1 MYWDE
6 LGWILVGQARGNH
19 AQVVQYHS
27 QAAWLHTN
35 RDTDADNEFE
45 CSYENKDSKHIIS
58 KLESWQKTLLSL
70 TLQSATTQ
78 TMKERV
84 LKQSNKCCL
93 TSWYQ
98 VVEELLETPAR
109 FVLNKPDK
117 LLLKVLKA
125 MILESA

>member
-1 MYWDE
+1 
-6 LGWILVGQARGNH
+6 
-19 AQVVQYHS
+19 
-27 QAAWLHTN
+27 
-35 RDTDADNEFE
+35 
-45 CSYENKDSKHIIS
+45 
-58 KLESWQKTLLSL
+58 
-70 TLQSATTQ
+70 
-78 TMKERV
+78 MKEHV